1 MELLTIVLH
10 NSSLVTLNMMLAF
23 ALTNSTFKYGCTLTP
38 EDMGATARSPFLN
51 VCDHV
56 ATGLKDCMVTVAVCT
71 SLHPLSCMVIFIPG
85 PLFSGGAVQVILLQ
99 WLVTG
104 HRVPSCKQT
113 GGHVP
118 SLTFGFV
125 LSGCFRRVW
134 FHKSSGT
141 ASGNRALTA
150 SRRKVIRMLSII
162 VVGFALCW
170 LPCYINHYFMFFQP
184 AVFEKIPIA
193 VWSFNFWLS
202 HANSAINPLFYIV
215 LNRRFRKAFLNALT
229 VLFAFPCRVVSHCMS
244 YFTEEPSAAMPS
256 PRNEAPRQQNEGGRD
271 IMGRRENSGRKC
283 R

>member
-1 MELLTIVLH
+1 MRNYADLTGWYSLGPQPQQITPFLTSIILHISFSASSSYFLLVIQLNYLNFRRLWVELLTIVLH

-104 HRVPSCKQT
+104 HRVPSSKQT

-125 LSGCFRRVW
+125 LSGWHDFVTFRC
-134 FHKSSGT
+134 SSWLSLWSSLCTTST
-141 ASGNRALTA
+141 ASAILLTA
-150 SRRKVIRMLSII
+150 KVIL
-162 VVGFALCW
+162 A
-170 LPCYINHYFMFFQP
+170 
-184 AVFEKIPIA
+184 EKRTSNLFSSWA
-193 VWSFNFWLS
+193 SNS
-202 HANSAINPLFYIV
+202 HTNYL
-215 LNRRFRKAFLNALT
+215 
-229 VLFAFPCRVVSHCMS
+229 
-244 YFTEEPSAAMPS
+244 
-256 PRNEAPRQQNEGGRD
+256 
-271 IMGRRENSGRKC
+271 
-283 R
+283 